1 MNRTIEDLAASFATS
16 QGVEAL
22 VLAGSMTSGLADEG
36 SDYDLHAYTREAVP
50 LEFRARLLKP
60 RAARL
65 ELHNTFF
72 EWSDEWI
79 EPDGTV
85 FDLMY
90 RSCDLIEADV
100 EARLG
105 RGEGAVGYSTCLCHS
120 VLQAQP
126 VFDRQ
131 GWFRALQDRL
141 KTAPYPDRLV
151 TGIIQRNLP
160 LLGANIH
167 SYEQQIRSAFRTSA
181 LTTAPRLGWPA
192 ISTSCSR
199 PIGASTRARSACSCR
214 SKPCPPRPE
223 EVAADAEAAC
233 TGACSLDR
241 CVVDHLERMRTR
253 LERFLR
259 IQGLL

>member
-1 MNRTIEDLAASFATS
+1 
-16 QGVEAL
+16 
-22 VLAGSMTSGLADEG
+22 MTSGLTDEG

-141 KTAPYPDRLV
+141 KAAPYPDRLV

-160 LLGANIH
+160 LLGGQH
-167 SYEQQIRSAFRTSA
+167 
-181 LTTAPRLGWPA
+181 P
-192 ISTSCSR
+192 
-199 PIGASTRARSACSCR
+199 
-214 SKPCPPRPE
+214 
-223 EVAADAEAAC
+223 
-233 TGACSLDR
+233 
-241 CVVDHLERMRTR
+241 
-253 LERFLR
+253 FLR
-259 IQGLL
+259 ASDPLGLPPAGPRQP

>member
-1 MNRTIEDLAASFATS
+1 MKMNRTIEDLAASFAILE
-16 QGVEAL
+16 GVEAL
-22 VLAGSMTSGLADEG
+22 VLAGSMTSGLTDEC
-36 SDYDLHAYTREAVP
+36 SDYDLHSYTREAVP

-120 VLQAQP
+120 VTRFYRPSRCSIAKVGSAPSRTGSKQP
-126 VFDRQ
+126 PIRI
-131 GWFRALQDRL
+131 GW
-141 KTAPYPDRLV
+141 
-151 TGIIQRNLP
+151 
-160 LLGANIH
+160 
-167 SYEQQIRSAFRTSA
+167 
-181 LTTAPRLGWPA
+181 
-192 ISTSCSR
+192 
-199 PIGASTRARSACSCR
+199 
-214 SKPCPPRPE
+214 
-223 EVAADAEAAC
+223 
-233 TGACSLDR
+233 
-241 CVVDHLERMRTR
+241 
-253 LERFLR
+253 
-259 IQGLL
+259 